1 MASLPVPALEGVPL
15 RMIPWLPC
23 SLRRSCRD
31 EAAAAEARGRF
42 DGGPAQVIARRRRRA
57 LDPENT
63 LYLEFSTG
71 RVVIELAPEYAPANV
86 AAVRALARDGYF
98 DASFVIRSQDN
109 YVVQWAR
116 PETDERA
123 KAMAKKTLRP
133 EFTRP
138 IDARL
143 AFARLPYPD
152 TYAPEV
158 GFSGGFAVA
167 RDPKRRQTWMVHCY
181 GSVGVGRDD
190 AADSGNGSELYAVI
204 GQSPRTLD
212 RNITLIGR
220 VVQGIELL
228 SVMPRAGRIVL
239 RNPRKA
245 SHRRPHRRRRAGR
258 GARRP
263 RALRAESAAFQALGR
278 EPIAARRGSEPV
290 GLIDLQCRC
299 PCGSRRRATAT
310 EIPSGTTGRPDRMRC
325 LSIGIRSRRGSW
337 SSGSP
342 HPAPRRS

>member
-1 MASLPVPALEGVPL
+1 
-15 RMIPWLPC
+15 MIPW
-23 SLRRSCRD
+23 
-31 EAAAAEARGRF
+31 AALLVATLMPAMAGAQPPKPAAVSMA
-42 DGGPAQVIARRRRRA
+42 DLLKSSPAGDWRA

-63 LYLEFSTG
+63 LYLEFPAG

-86 AAVRALARDGYF
+86 AAVRALVRDGYF

-123 KAMAKKTLRP
+123 KAMAKRTLEP

-138 IDARL
+138 MDGKL

-167 RDPKRRQTWMVHCY
+167 RDPKRKQTWMVHCY

-228 SVMPRAGRIVL
+228 SVMPRGSGAMGFYDMPSQWI
-239 RNPRKA
+239 PI
-245 SHRRPHRRRRAGR
+245 RA
-258 GARRP
+258 ARVAADVAPAQRVDLE
-263 RALRAESAAFQALGR
+263 ALRTESATFKALVQSRANRR
-278 EPIAARRGSEPV
+278 ESWFKEPV
-290 GLIDLQCRC
+290 GLIGICNVPLPVRV
-299 PCGSRRRATAT
+299 RTA
-310 EIPSGTTGRPDRMRC
+310 
-325 LSIGIRSRRGSW
+325 
-337 SSGSP
+337 
-342 HPAPRRS
+342 H